1 MHWFESIEQKSK
13 CFFIQFHII
22 EFYSSITEKILE
34 YVIIFSKQHVDVAE
48 MFFEEIGF
56 KIETETNL
64 RIVNFL
70 DVTFNLI
77 NSTYRPYRK
86 PNDNLLYLHTS
97 SNRPPQI
104 IKHLSDSID
113 KRLSNN
119 SSNKQVF
126 NSAEPENEKVL
137 KDSG

>member
-1 MHWFESIEQKSK
+1 MDIAER
-13 CFFIQFHII
+13 FF
-22 EFYSSITEKILE
+22 K
-34 YVIIFSKQHVDVAE
+34 
-48 MFFEEIGF
+48 EIGF
-56 KIETETNL
+56 KIETETKL

-104 IKHLSDSID
+104 IKQLSDSID

-126 NSAEPENEKVL
+126 NSVEPENEKVL